1 MRHPSALAFGALLV
15 AVALGLP
22 ARARVNL
29 PQSTQ
34 VVVFSQGASRDLQA
48 QVRDGVEAGTPQW
61 TAAEKTLLTSLP
73 DGFGAACGEIIT
85 HWGTIAEGTARWT
98 VQPLQVE
105 RTGLTPS
112 LLLAFRCGSTY
123 PGYAQYYD
131 ERLAL
136 LTFDASGGSLR
147 FIPFAKDCDNCSDLY
162 HVEFLHV
169 LAVDLGTLW
178 ELRVASSTD
187 NPCCDGPEQESKESL
202 YYFLFPEGRLVFSL
216 ERAHETFSHNV
227 VDGDWEER
235 CQSQPG
241 YERDPDGY
249 LTAINLETRCRI
261 TGEPELVLRQ
271 RYAWD
276 RAARGFVTGGSPQP

>member
-1 MRHPSALAFGALLV
+1 MRRPPTLAVAALVVAFG
-15 AVALGLP
+15 LGLP
-22 ARARVNL
+22 AQARVNL

-48 QVRDGVEAGTPQW
+48 QVAGGVEPGTPQW
-61 TAAEKTLLTSLP
+61 TATEKTLLTSLP
-73 DGFGAACGEIIT
+73 DDFRAACGEIVT

-98 VQPLQVE
+98 VRPLQVE

-123 PGYAQYYD
+123 PGYAEYYD

-136 LTFDASGGSLR
+136 LTLDASGGSLR
-147 FIPFAKDCDNCSDLY
+147 FIPFAKDCDNCSELY
-162 HVEFLHV
+162 HVGFLQE
-169 LAVDLGTLW
+169 LPVDQGFLW

-216 ERAHETFSHNV
+216 ERAHETFSHND

-235 CQSQPG
+235 CQGQPG

-249 LTAINLETRCRI
+249 LTAINLETRCQV

-276 RAARGFVTGGSPQP
+276 RAVRRFVAGGSSQP